1 MVFQHSKAQ
10 ATLLRPKAIAI
21 GTTTQHEVEQAL
33 RPAPGLESR
42 EQLTGVAP
50 LDTCS
55 SSRYLALDERR
66 QAHIIEE
73 SYIGLR
79 TLSTKNSR
87 QAQEY
92 LPLVRHP
99 RFTLND
105 RRRIMRGIVYSEL
118 VQRGDAVR
126 TGQCTGGREHYLGV
140 MP

>member
-1 MVFQHSKAQ
+1 MGMVFQHSKAQ

-21 GTTTQHEVEQAL
+21 GTTTQHEVEHAL

-42 EQLTGVAP
+42 EQFAGVAP

-73 SYIGLR
+73 LYIGLR

-92 LPLVRHP
+92 LPLVWHP

-105 RRRIMRGIVYSEL
+105 RR
-118 VQRGDAVR
+118 
-126 TGQCTGGREHYLGV
+126 
-140 MP
+140 